1 MLKHDGELRFSRT
14 SAATSRAGAPPL
26 KGGQMEIT
34 PRTID
39 HTALLDLVL
48 ENSPLGI
55 SVLTTDLRYV
65 LASRFT
71 RDELIGLPE
80 NEILGRYCYDLI
92 GQYADD
98 ENRSGLERACDGCP
112 ALRALSTGA
121 SAVSV
126 RKVRDGLVAQTT
138 VVPLADRAG
147 DFIGVLEMIE
157 NIADKV
163 IDPLTGV
170 HNYRFYDEM
179 MTQEGYRAQRY
190 DTTLALLALDLDNFK
205 AVNDRYGHV
214 RGDEVLR
221 EVAATLQSTVRGSD
235 LLCRI
240 GGDEFAVLAPH
251 TTYHEAEALA
261 QRIERSVN
269 EEFLDLGVSIS
280 VGVAGY
286 PRDTLKPAELRAI
299 ADQRLYEIKDARR
312 R

>member
-1 MLKHDGELRFSRT
+1 MD
-14 SAATSRAGAPPL
+14 
-26 KGGQMEIT
+26 IT

-39 HTALLDLVL
+39 HTTLLDLIL

-55 SVLTTDLRYV
+55 SVLTSDLRYV
-65 LASRFT
+65 LVSSFA
-71 RDELIGLPE
+71 RDELIGRPE
-80 NEILGRYCYDLI
+80 EDILGHHCYDLI
-92 GQYADD
+92 GQYAEDP
-98 ENRSGLERACDGCP
+98 NRSGLERACDGCP
-112 ALRALSTGA
+112 ALRALSTGTT
-121 SAVSV
+121 AVSV
-126 RKVRDGLVAQTT
+126 RRVRSGFVAQTT
-138 VVPLADRAG
+138 VVPLADGSG
-147 DFIGVLEMIE
+147 DFIGALEVIE

-205 AVNDRYGHV
+205 VVNDRYGHL

-221 EVAATLQSTVRGSD
+221 EVATTLQRVVRSSD

-240 GGDEFAVLAPH
+240 GGDEFAVVAPH

-261 QRIERSVN
+261 QRIEQSVN
-269 EEFLDLGVSIS
+269 AEFQDLGLSIS
-280 VGVAGY
+280 VGIAGY
-286 PRDTLKPAELRAI
+286 PRDTLDPTDLRAI
-299 ADQRLYEIKDARR
+299 ADRRLYEIKDARR

>member
-1 MLKHDGELRFSRT
+1 MD
-14 SAATSRAGAPPL
+14 
-26 KGGQMEIT
+26 IT
-34 PRTID
+34 PRTIE
-39 HTALLDLVL
+39 HTTLLDLVL

-55 SVLTTDLRYV
+55 TVLTSDLRYV
-65 LASRFT
+65 LVSRFA
-71 RDELIGLPE
+71 REELIGRPE
-80 NEILGRYCYDLI
+80 EEILGYHCYDLI

-98 ENRSGLERACDGCP
+98 PNRSGLERACDACP
-112 ALRALSTGA
+112 ALRALSTGRTA
-121 SAVSV
+121 SSV
-126 RKVRDGLVAQTT
+126 RRVNGRFVAQTT
-138 VVPLADRAG
+138 VVPLSDSRG
-147 DFIGVLEMIE
+147 DLIGALEMIE

-205 AVNDRYGHV
+205 VVNDLWGHP

-221 EVAATLQSTVRGSD
+221 EVATELQRVVRNSD

-261 QRIERSVN
+261 RRIEESVN
-269 EEFLDLGVSIS
+269 AEFQDLGLSIS
-280 VGVAGY
+280 VGIAGY
-286 PRDTLKPAELRAI
+286 PRDTLDPTDLRAI
-299 ADQRLYEIKDARR
+299 ADRRLYEIKDTRR
-312 R
+312 RRQAAEE

>member
-1 MLKHDGELRFSRT
+1 
-14 SAATSRAGAPPL
+14 
-26 KGGQMEIT
+26 MEIT

-39 HTALLDLVL
+39 HTTLLDLVL

-55 SVLTTDLRYV
+55 TVLTSDLRYV
-65 LASRFT
+65 LVSSFARE
-71 RDELIGLPE
+71 ELIARPE
-80 NEILGRYCYDLI
+80 SEILGKHCYDLI
-92 GQYADD
+92 GQYAGDP
-98 ENRSGLERACDGCP
+98 NRSGLERACDACP
-112 ALRALSTGA
+112 ALRALSTGDT
-121 SAVSV
+121 AVSV
-126 RKVRDGLVAQTT
+126 RRVRDGLVAQTT
-138 VVPLADRAG
+138 VVPLADESG
-147 DFIGVLEMIE
+147 DYIGVLEMIE

-190 DTTLALLALDLDNFK
+190 DTTLALLALDLDSFK
-205 AVNDRYGHV
+205 AVNDRYGHL

-221 EVAATLQSTVRGSD
+221 QIAATLQNTVRGSD

-261 QRIERSVN
+261 DRIERSVG
-269 EEFLDLGVSIS
+269 EGFADLGVSIS
-280 VGVAGY
+280 VGIAGY
-286 PRDTLKPAELRAI
+286 PRDTLNPAELRAI
-299 ADQRLYEIKDARR
+299 ADRRLYEIKDSRR